1 MNRIRITVIRKSDY
15 PDLQAQYENPLTN
28 ACDME
33 EGMIF
38 YTDGFS
44 KPEGLCDSAWITIQP
59 FAMALA
65 HGAQDFYHG
74 WMKDPHSAMLS
85 CNDGFRPVS
94 FLVESV

>member
-1 MNRIRITVIRKSDY
+1 MSRIKITVIRKADY

-28 ACDME
+28 PCDVS
-33 EGMIF
+33 EGMVF

-44 KPEGLCDSAWITIQP
+44 KPEGLCDSAWLSIQP

-74 WMKDPHSAMLS
+74 WMKDPHSAMVS